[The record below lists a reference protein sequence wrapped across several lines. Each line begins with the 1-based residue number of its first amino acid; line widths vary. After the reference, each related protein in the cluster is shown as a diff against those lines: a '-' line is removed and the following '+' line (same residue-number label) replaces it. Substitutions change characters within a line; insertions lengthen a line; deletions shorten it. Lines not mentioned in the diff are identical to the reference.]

1 MDDKLYK
8 SRQAEQNKL
17 RKARKAAEK
26 QLAPESEKIT
36 QLRAK
41 RSAGQTL
48 NFAERNIL
56 NIFDKKL
63 ETATKRSL
71 K

>member
-1 MDDKLYK
+1 MDDKLYRTK
-8 SRQAEQNKL
+8 QQEQNRL

-26 QLAPESEKIT
+26 QLAPEAKKIT
-36 QLRAK
+36 QLRAR
-41 RSAGQTL
+41 RSAGETL
-48 NFAERNIL
+48 TFAERNIL

-63 ETATKRSL
+63 ETAAKRSL